1 MEIISHKYVLI
12 GNHSFDS
19 RHHDMVFERAGKLL
33 HSALDKSRGNGKNN
47 NVGIGYHIIDVVEK
61 LDFGGVEN
69 QRVEV
74 LGILPVLLRIVDM
87 LLLAE
92 IPINLIALFYIVNQ
106 NTNQS
111 SGPTSAAHY
120 CYSMLSTHVYLS
132 FYSNAKVYKLPSI
145 KKINTVI

>member
-12 GNHSFDS
+12 RNHSFDS

-69 QRVEV
+69 QGVEKSP
-74 LGILPVLLRIVDM
+74 LKTPKKCLTFNPKKNDQRKYHSSRNIYAPLP
-87 LLLAE
+87 
-92 IPINLIALFYIVNQ
+92 
-106 NTNQS
+106 
-111 SGPTSAAHY
+111 
-120 CYSMLSTHVYLS
+120 
-132 FYSNAKVYKLPSI
+132 
-145 KKINTVI
+145 